1 MAQASSRSRLALL
14 LQSPSAKFL
23 TSPDFFTVLHSNPVR
38 ILSCPL
44 VSADSLISHCLFIE
58 VSVSNCLGSQGA
70 YRMFTT
76 NTCLKH
82 MISKVRRDAH
92 HFERYQ
98 HNRDL
103 VAFLNMFANKQLELP
118 RGWEMKHDHTGKVG
132 LLSRV

>member
-1 MAQASSRSRLALL
+1 MGKLHSTELSLVVLFLL
-14 LQSPSAKFL
+14 NSPSA
-23 TSPDFFTVLHSNPVR
+23 
-38 ILSCPL
+38 
-44 VSADSLISHCLFIE
+44 
-58 VSVSNCLGSQGA
+58 SQSA

-103 VAFLNMFANKQLELP
+103 VAFLNMFTNKQVELP

-132 LLSRV
+132 TSFHVSAFISGYKLCSVHVTVRFPVWETKKD

>member
-1 MAQASSRSRLALL
+1 
-14 LQSPSAKFL
+14 
-23 TSPDFFTVLHSNPVR
+23 
-38 ILSCPL
+38 
-44 VSADSLISHCLFIE
+44 
-58 VSVSNCLGSQGA
+58 
-70 YRMFTT
+70 MFTA

-132 LLSRV
+132 LQSWVWNRFRS